1 MLIGA
6 ALALLAILLG
16 GPSNDLLILKLAKPV
31 KQEVVDLDKKEE
43 ILNEIKAV
51 KKLSKTYNK
60 KTKVFTKEL
69 RQLAMDQSTDKAA
82 FDAFYATVV
91 EYEIEANKSFI
102 PHRIAIQENMSQ
114 EEWDAAISS
123 ISKAIKKSKKTN
135 DKILAKYKKTL
146 DKFDSKI
153 RESFENQDNSEKAGL
168 VAEEFSTSVYDLVV
182 KILEYDQS
190 EEEVLLSNKAS
201 YEDLE
206 ALVEESNEEWVSSFV
221 GLSSLHTELAA
232 LATADEWKHVAKELK
247 KII

>member
-6 ALALLAILLG
+6 ALAILAILLG

-69 RQLAMDQSTDKAA
+69 RQLAMDQSTEKAA
-82 FDAFYATVV
+82 FDAFYATLV

-102 PHRIAIQENMSQ
+102 PHRIAIQENMTQ
-114 EEWDAAISS
+114 EEWDAVISS
-123 ISKAIKKSKKTN
+123 TTKAIKKSKKSN
-135 DKILAKYKKTL
+135 DKVLAKYKKTL
-146 DKFDSKI
+146 DKFESNIQK
-153 RESFENQDNSEKAGL
+153 SFENQDSREKAGL
-168 VAEEFSTSVYDLVV
+168 AAEEFSTSIYDLVV
-182 KILEYDQS
+182 KILDYDQS
-190 EEEVLLSNKAS
+190 EEKVLLNNKAT

-206 ALVEESNEEWVSSFV
+206 ALVEESNAQWMDSFV
-221 GLSSLHTELAA
+221 GLSSLHAELAG
-232 LATADEWKHVAKELK
+232 LAAAHEWKSVAKELK